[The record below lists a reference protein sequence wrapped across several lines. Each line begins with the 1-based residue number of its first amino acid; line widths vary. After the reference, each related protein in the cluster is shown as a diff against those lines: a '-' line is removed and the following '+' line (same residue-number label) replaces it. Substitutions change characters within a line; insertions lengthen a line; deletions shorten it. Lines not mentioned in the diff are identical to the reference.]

1 MRQCNDEI
9 QSGGKLSGKIN
20 ERFGITGGPL
30 QSGEIA
36 REFFRPLEKVTRW
49 AKSYRLGG
57 HLVKTKILT
66 EAHCSLFKI
75 DWPVVKKDLWYRS
88 SNLKI
93 YILTGSI
100 ELLKLYII
108 IKTFLQAL

>member
-36 REFFRPLEKVTRW
+36 RGFFRPLEKVTR
-49 AKSYRLGG
+49 
-57 HLVKTKILT
+57 
-66 EAHCSLFKI
+66 
-75 DWPVVKKDLWYRS
+75 
-88 SNLKI
+88 
-93 YILTGSI
+93 
-100 ELLKLYII
+100 
-108 IKTFLQAL
+108 

>member
-36 REFFRPLEKVTRW
+36 RGFFRPLEKVTRW
-49 AKSYRLGG
+49 AKSCRLGG

-75 DWPVVKKDLWYRS
+75 DLTCGK
-88 SNLKI
+88 NL
-93 YILTGSI
+93 YTNWFNW
-100 ELLKLYII
+100 I
-108 IKTFLQAL
+108 IKALYYY